1 MEPYDLD
8 LDKAISETEEKTTT
22 YDLVSAI
29 KRQCPFYYQ
38 ISRPH
43 VDNDVFLQEA
53 VARYKAFLYLIK
65 RNRERSVKLFCVP
78 TYDIDLIW
86 HTHQLHALSY
96 CKDMTKMIG
105 KVLEHDDTDSDRSKG
120 KKLDT
125 GFSGTT
131 AMWEETF
138 GVRYW
143 KAGAMNR
150 GNTPKAVTT
159 SPYGFLGKKLT
170 GKEDVIVI
178 QSPEVQV
185 IEVILEIVGVKNL
198 PDAYKGKVFVV
209 FSKTQPDSLFNAE
222 RKLTILSESC
232 GEKQVAMFRCEPTG
246 ELRFQL
252 MSSKSR
258 TLGFAFLSLS
268 EFLFP
273 VTTTLS
279 VEKWLELATPARRGK
294 DPVSLRVAVSFTPP
308 TPSPTVL
315 HMVQARPSLKDSCFF
330 PLVGKARVAKMF
342 TRVVD
347 ETETE
352 VMSLQM
358 RNANDAAPK
367 SDARQVVGAKGSG
380 ESYVLAEYD
389 GSYWSLLDSK
399 WSLKQITERDGSLFE
414 IMGERTVKVYSGRKL
429 EYEPKHCVK
438 MRSEQG
444 FFMTAIEFSK
454 EHPYGKAVGLL
465 DLKSGSFEANERWM
479 VLPGIVSAFILSDL
493 LKKEG
498 SLAAAKETV
507 KGNEIKE
514 ETDQVKLEE
523 ETMMNVDV
531 STPAD
536 VAAEKINGGAKCYSK
551 ELNASSGCGV
561 KSVNMVEEE
570 EGGHCGGCGGCGSGC
585 SGGGG
590 RCGGNG
596 MKKSSGCGGG
606 SCGGGSC
613 GNCSGGCGNMI
624 KSNANEDVPVPSPPE
639 APNNTVTA

>member
-8 LDKAISETEEKTTT
+8 LDKAISETEERTTT
-22 YDLVSAI
+22 YDLVSAV

-38 ISRPH
+38 VSRPH

-131 AMWEETF
+131 AIWEETF

-150 GNTPKAVTT
+150 GNTPKAVTA
-159 SPYGFLGKKLT
+159 SPYGFLGKKLSA
-170 GKEDVIVI
+170 KEDVIGI

-232 GEKQVAMFRCEPTG
+232 GEKQVAMFKCEPTG

-258 TLGFAFLSLS
+258 TLGFASLSLS

-273 VTTTLS
+273 VTRLS
-279 VEKWLELATPARRGK
+279 VEKWLELTTPARRGK
-294 DPVSLRVAVSFTPP
+294 DPISLRVAVSFTPP

-330 PLVGKARVAKMF
+330 PLVGKARLAKMF

-347 ETETE
+347 ETERV

-367 SDARQVVGAKGSG
+367 GDARQVVGVKGSG
-380 ESYVLAEYD
+380 GSYVMAEYD

-414 IMGERTVKVYSGRKL
+414 IMGDRMVKVYVRFKKSLPVNFRL
-429 EYEPKHCVK
+429 Y
-438 MRSEQG
+438 
-444 FFMTAIEFSK
+444 IECK
-454 EHPYGKAVGLL
+454 
-465 DLKSGSFEANERWM
+465 
-479 VLPGIVSAFILSDL
+479 
-493 LKKEG
+493 
-498 SLAAAKETV
+498 
-507 KGNEIKE
+507 
-514 ETDQVKLEE
+514 
-523 ETMMNVDV
+523 VDR
-531 STPAD
+531 
-536 VAAEKINGGAKCYSK
+536 
-551 ELNASSGCGV
+551 
-561 KSVNMVEEE
+561 KSVV
-570 EGGHCGGCGGCGSGC
+570 
-585 SGGGG
+585 
-590 RCGGNG
+590 
-596 MKKSSGCGGG
+596 
-606 SCGGGSC
+606 
-613 GNCSGGCGNMI
+613 
-624 KSNANEDVPVPSPPE
+624 
-639 APNNTVTA
+639 